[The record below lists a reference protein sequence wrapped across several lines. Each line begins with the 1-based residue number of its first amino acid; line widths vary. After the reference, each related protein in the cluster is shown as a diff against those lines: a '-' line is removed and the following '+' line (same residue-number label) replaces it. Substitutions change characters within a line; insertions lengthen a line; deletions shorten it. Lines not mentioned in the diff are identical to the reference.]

1 MGAAASSTNSFVG
14 RERELS
20 ELRAALE
27 DANAGRSRLFLFSGE
42 PGIGKTRLA
51 EEIAH
56 EAATRGMRAVWGRSW
71 EGGGAPAYWPWVQI
85 LRSLVFDSKST
96 RTRSAAVVPEVA
108 KLIPELASEA
118 HGEPPSDP
126 KQAQFRLFDAVT
138 TALKDAAR
146 AQPLVLILDDLH
158 EADQSSLEMMK
169 FIARALPESYL
180 LIVGTC
186 RDAEVRRSP
195 MLSELITEI
204 VRNGRQILLGG
215 LLQNEVGHMVVARS
229 NQPPSARFINELH
242 QVTAG
247 NPLFVEGVLR
257 VLMAEGELPS
267 LDQLDF
273 DSFKLPEGVRG
284 SIRKRLALLSGPAQK
299 LLVIAAAVGQEF
311 EQAVLQR
318 VSQRPTDEVRSMLRE
333 TVEVGL
339 VAADGDPPRFSHPLI
354 REALHQ
360 DVGEDESAR
369 MHGRIGEVLEEL
381 HAADLDSYSVQLAY
395 HYERSGNLPKA
406 IEYSNC
412 AAIAAAKV
420 YAYQQGL
427 GFSET
432 ALRLMENCSAPA
444 TERAQQLL
452 QIAAFASAVSFRT
465 AIEYLE
471 KAVALFEEANHLEG
485 SAQAHVQIGRLLT
498 NPSHPDASTRT
509 MNIDRA
515 FIHYAAAQ
523 KALRDRPASGAIAG
537 LYCGIAYASCEAA
550 RTTEAVA
557 AGRQAVAIAEQVG
570 HERVWQQASGALAFA
585 LNASGRVS
593 ESFTI
598 VERIRERAQLSADP
612 EILWEATHSAAYH
625 FIYGGDLVRAVQL
638 FRRLV
643 SMPVVPESFRRTYS
657 QLMVFPLAATGRLKE
672 ARAISTRYP
681 LPARAESAVAFHEGN
696 WEESLAL
703 ARGEFDGGSFTG
715 SIWEEAAAL
724 SQQGSHL
731 RIVGQLERAEPL
743 LKRSIRLCEAQL
755 ALTEFVARINLVLIY
770 SELRLVDKAS
780 LEIRRCREI
789 VNAAGN
795 CRSCIGGLDL
805 AEGVLAALRGNTT
818 ETESRFVSAI
828 QVYRQY
834 SMPFQEA
841 EAFLYWGS
849 ALNAHRDLVRA
860 TEKFDK
866 AIEIYRTVGAGQRWI
881 ERVEKAAASTKR
893 VSVNTPSAERNQ
905 FRREGAYWTVIYNGR
920 LFRLKDSKGVR
931 YLAQLIEKPNR
942 ELHVFDLIGAEPSD
956 IGETAAGHTRTT
968 LGDAGVAL
976 DSTARLA
983 YSSRLEDLKSELE
996 EAERCND
1003 IGRVARAR
1011 TEMEAIANH
1020 LAGAFG
1026 LGGRARKAASNSE
1039 RARLAVHK
1047 RIKAAIEQIRSI
1059 DGELGRHLALA
1070 ISTGNFCCYK
1080 LDPAQPVNWTF

>member
-27 DANAGRSRLFLFSGE
+27 DANAGRGRLFLFSGE

-452 QIAAFASAVSFRT
+452 QIAAFASAVNLQK
-465 AIEYLE
+465 AIDYLE
-471 KAVALFEEANHLEG
+471 NAVTLFEDADDLEG
-485 SAQAHVQIGRLLT
+485 AAQAHVKIGQLLT
-498 NPSHPDASTRT
+498 NTNHPEDVIST

-515 FIHYAAAQ
+515 FLHYGAAQ
-523 KALRDRPASGAIAG
+523 KALKDRPASEVIVR
-537 LYCGIAYASCEAA
+537 LYCGIANASWEAA
-550 RTTEAVA
+550 RMKGSIDAARRAVE
-557 AGRQAVAIAEQVG
+557 IAEQLG
-570 HERVWQQASGALAFA
+570 GEQIWQEAAGALAFA
-585 LNASGRVS
+585 LNANGRVS
-593 ESFTI
+593 ESFGT
-598 VERIRERAQLSADP
+598 VERMRERAQLSGDP
-612 EILWEATHSAAYH
+612 IVLWLAASSMAFH
-625 FIYGGDLVRAVQL
+625 FFFGGDLASATQWFQRLLSMRA
-638 FRRLV
+638 
-643 SMPVVPESFRRTYS
+643 MTDTWRRTYS
-657 QLMVFPLAATGRLKE
+657 QFMTFSLASTGEVKE
-672 ARAISTRYP
+672 ARAVATRYP
-681 LPARAESAVAFHEGN
+681 IPPGLEASLLFYEGN
-696 WEESLAL
+696 WEESLTLAL
-703 ARGEFDGGSFTG
+703 SPQSPTG
-715 SIWEEAAAL
+715 SIWDDVAAPL
-724 SQQGSHL
+724 TGQGHYL
-731 RIVGQLERAEPL
+731 RISGQFERAEPL
-743 LKRSIRLCEAQL
+743 LRRVIEVCAEQLVNHEFNARSGLI
-755 ALTEFVARINLVLIY
+755 LIY
-770 SELRLVDKAS
+770 AELQLKDKVE
-780 LEIRRCREI
+780 LEIARCREI
-789 VNAAGN
+789 IAATGDG
-795 CRSCIGGLDL
+795 RSRVGIMDR
-805 AEGVLAALRGNTT
+805 AEGLLAALNGNMADA
-818 ETESRFVSAI
+818 ESWLGNAI
-828 QVYRQY
+828 QIFKRYHL
-834 SMPFQEA
+834 PFEEA
-841 EAFLYWGS
+841 ETFNYWGHT
-849 ALNAHRDLVRA
+849 LNAHGDA
-860 TEKFDK
+860 PAASEKFDA